1 MNATNLIQG
10 PVIEVMI
17 TLDANQEPKVT
28 YLQDGEVCTG
38 SVVVTCGEDITYR
51 LVNSAGYAFMGAGFL
66 TPYDNIIDSVQ
77 VSADGQ
83 ELVLVDDAAAIPA
96 ALQDPK
102 AAILMLTHVNYR
114 TGAMHDMA
122 AVTAAAHAEAGTE
135 FNVDS
140 PKQLQ
145 QILYEKMNT
154 PIPIYRWS
162 LGWTCWGRG
171 SGE

>member
-10 PVIEVMI
+10 PVIDVMI

-38 SVVVTCGEDITYR
+38 SVVVTCGENITYK

-83 ELVLVDDAAAIPA
+83 ELVLVDEDSVSGTTKFQLIFTNTTNSLLLLSP
-96 ALQDPK
+96 DPQVINK
-102 AAILMLTHVNYR
+102 
-114 TGAMHDMA
+114 GQQP
-122 AVTAAAHAEAGTE
+122 
-135 FNVDS
+135 
-140 PKQLQ
+140 PK
-145 QILYEKMNT
+145 Y
-154 PIPIYRWS
+154 
-162 LGWTCWGRG
+162 
-171 SGE
+171 

>member
-28 YLQDGEVCTG
+28 YLQDGAVCTG

-66 TPYDNIIDSVQ
+66 TPYDNIIDAVQ

-83 ELVLVDDAAAIPA
+83 ELVLIDEDSVKGTTKFQLIFTNTTNSLLLLSP
-96 ALQDPK
+96 DPQ
-102 AAILMLTHVNYR
+102 IVNR
-114 TGAMHDMA
+114 EE
-122 AVTAAAHAEAGTE
+122 VP
-135 FNVDS
+135 
-140 PKQLQ
+140 PK
-145 QILYEKMNT
+145 Y
-154 PIPIYRWS
+154 
-162 LGWTCWGRG
+162 
-171 SGE
+171 

>member
-83 ELVLVDDAAAIPA
+83 ELVLVDEDSVSGTTKFQLIFTNTTNSLLLLSP
-96 ALQDPK
+96 DPQVINK
-102 AAILMLTHVNYR
+102 
-114 TGAMHDMA
+114 GQQP
-122 AVTAAAHAEAGTE
+122 
-135 FNVDS
+135 
-140 PKQLQ
+140 PK
-145 QILYEKMNT
+145 Y
-154 PIPIYRWS
+154 
-162 LGWTCWGRG
+162 
-171 SGE
+171 

>member
-77 VSADGQ
+77 VSEDGQ
-83 ELVLVDDAAAIPA
+83 ELVLVDEDS
-96 ALQDPK
+96 
-102 AAILMLTHVNYR
+102 V
-114 TGAMHDMA
+114 
-122 AVTAAAHAEAGTE
+122 AGTTK
-135 FNVDS
+135 FQLIFTNTTNSLLLLS
-140 PKQLQ
+140 PDPQVVNKN
-145 QILYEKMNT
+145 IEPPKY
-154 PIPIYRWS
+154 
-162 LGWTCWGRG
+162 
-171 SGE
+171 

>member
-28 YLQDGEVCTG
+28 YLQEGEVCTG
-38 SVVVTCGEDITYR
+38 SVVVTCGEDITYK

-83 ELVLVDDAAAIPA
+83 ELVLVDEDSVQGTTKFQLIFTNTTNSLLLLSPDPQVINKGDIP
-96 ALQDPK
+96 PK
-102 AAILMLTHVNYR
+102 Y
-114 TGAMHDMA
+114 
-122 AVTAAAHAEAGTE
+122 
-135 FNVDS
+135 
-140 PKQLQ
+140 
-145 QILYEKMNT
+145 
-154 PIPIYRWS
+154 
-162 LGWTCWGRG
+162 
-171 SGE
+171 

>member
-28 YLQDGEVCTG
+28 YLQEGEVCTG

-66 TPYDNIIDSVQ
+66 TPYDNIIDAVQ

-83 ELVLVDDAAAIPA
+83 ELVLVDEDSVSGTTKFQLIFTNTTNSLLLLSP
-96 ALQDPK
+96 DPQIINK
-102 AAILMLTHVNYR
+102 
-114 TGAMHDMA
+114 GQQP
-122 AVTAAAHAEAGTE
+122 
-135 FNVDS
+135 
-140 PKQLQ
+140 PK
-145 QILYEKMNT
+145 Y
-154 PIPIYRWS
+154 
-162 LGWTCWGRG
+162 
-171 SGE
+171 

>member
-10 PVIEVMI
+10 PVIDVMI

-38 SVVVTCGEDITYR
+38 SVVVTCGENITYK

-83 ELVLVDDAAAIPA
+83 ELVLVDEDSVSGTTKFQLIFTNTTNRLLLLSP
-96 ALQDPK
+96 DPQVINK
-102 AAILMLTHVNYR
+102 
-114 TGAMHDMA
+114 GQQP
-122 AVTAAAHAEAGTE
+122 
-135 FNVDS
+135 
-140 PKQLQ
+140 PK
-145 QILYEKMNT
+145 Y
-154 PIPIYRWS
+154 
-162 LGWTCWGRG
+162 
-171 SGE
+171 

>member
-10 PVIEVMI
+10 PIIEVMI

-66 TPYDNIIDSVQ
+66 TPYDNIIDAVQ

-83 ELVLVDDAAAIPA
+83 ELVLVDEDNVQGTTKFQLIFTNTTNNLLLLSP
-96 ALQDPK
+96 DPQ
-102 AAILMLTHVNYR
+102 IVNK
-114 TGAMHDMA
+114 DIKP
-122 AVTAAAHAEAGTE
+122 
-135 FNVDS
+135 
-140 PKQLQ
+140 PK
-145 QILYEKMNT
+145 Y
-154 PIPIYRWS
+154 
-162 LGWTCWGRG
+162 
-171 SGE
+171 